1 MSPTQSH
8 PEGEFIPPADSTVP
22 VEEHTPAEAYSP
34 EQARR
39 RREYSVWDPR
49 SAPGTYLLLAIN
61 IAVYLW
67 MVTHGVNAR
76 KPH

>member
-1 MSPTQSH
+1 MSSTQSH
-8 PEGEFIPPADSTVP
+8 PEGEIDPPADSTVP

-61 IAVYLW
+61 IRRLPVDVHPRRRLEQSA
-67 MVTHGVNAR
+67 
-76 KPH
+76 